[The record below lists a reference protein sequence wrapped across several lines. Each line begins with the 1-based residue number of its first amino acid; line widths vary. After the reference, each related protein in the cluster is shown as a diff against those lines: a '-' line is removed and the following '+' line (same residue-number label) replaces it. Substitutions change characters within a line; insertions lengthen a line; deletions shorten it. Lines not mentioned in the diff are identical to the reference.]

1 MIKGLEYMLCSE
13 ILREIFLILRGSSTP
28 ASSYSVR
35 TSMKTDSMVQWSSDS
50 QEKQL
55 EGGTSNLKF

>member
-13 ILREIFLILRGSSTP
+13 ILREIFLILRGSPTP

-35 TSMKTDSMVQWSSDS
+35 TSMKTEIQWYSGLLTLRKSSW
-50 QEKQL
+50 KVAL
-55 EGGTSNLKF
+55 AT